1 MASIRGQMG
10 SLRMLK
16 AGQIVNIVNITKFS
30 VNLDSTFMR
39 SQFVGRAI
47 PEGDQ
52 SIDGY
57 SGSIDTEVKDSAEED
72 FIDAIITQNL
82 AGVGVED
89 CALVLTETYPDGSEV
104 SYMYNDCQ
112 FKYAREQGG
121 ASEKITKR
129 LEFQA
134 SSRTKL

>member
-10 SLRMLK
+10 SLRMLRS
-16 AGQIVNIVNITKFS
+16 GQIINIVNITKFS
-30 VNLDSTFMR
+30 VNLDSSFMR
-39 SQFVGRAI
+39 SMYVGNSI

-52 SIDGY
+52 SIEGY

-72 FIDAIITQNL
+72 FIDAVITQNL
-82 AGVGVED
+82 AGVGVEEV
-89 CALVLTETYPDGSEV
+89 ALVLTETYPDGSETT
-104 SYMYNDCQ
+104 YMYNDCQ
-112 FKYAREQGG
+112 FKYSREQGG

-134 SSRTKL
+134 SRRTKL